1 LDKIHTST
9 LNINSSNINLTDIF
23 TKVDLL
29 SSDIIQYKI
38 KQDTL
43 SKQQSELIKK
53 VNNERE
59 RQLNLRNKLNNLT
72 NSENEKIK
80 IISKLQVNTSQLEKL
95 TSFAKN
101 TISNI
106 EKTQTELQ
114 HNLSELNKKLN
125 ARKAEETK
133 IDIGIQSNITKLN
146 SIKTD
151 MNAT

>member
-1 LDKIHTST
+1 
-9 LNINSSNINLTDIF
+9 LTDIF

>member
-1 LDKIHTST
+1 MDKIHTST